1 MLPPPGHGHRWVC
14 QSPGRTL
21 SLALIKR
28 DMEGLWVVPALRE
41 PPIKCA
47 SHSKWRKSLRQRVQ
61 LPPAQPVP
69 GGYTASVHLDTALDA
84 LPPTERA
91 LAARGVPWY
100 DVPDVCVG
108 WDHGSARGTL
118 V

>member
-1 MLPPPGHGHRWVC
+1 MGGSSTV
-14 QSPGRTL
+14 
-21 SLALIKR
+21 
-28 DMEGLWVVPALRE
+28 RE

-47 SHSKWRKSLRQRVQ
+47 SHCKWCHASGRERRQSPQGRT
-61 LPPAQPVP
+61 
-69 GGYTASVHLDTALDA
+69 GRYTASDRADTMLVA